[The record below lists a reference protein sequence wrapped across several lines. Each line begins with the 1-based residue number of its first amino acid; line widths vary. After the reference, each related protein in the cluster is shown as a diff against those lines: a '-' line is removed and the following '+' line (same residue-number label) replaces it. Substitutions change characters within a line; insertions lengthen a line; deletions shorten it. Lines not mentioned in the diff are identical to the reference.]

1 MGEAM
6 KLRGLLAAST
16 MLVVAGAATLSATGA
31 EAHHSAAMFDKSK
44 TVTLAGTVKELQWTS
59 PHCWIQLM
67 VPGDTGLSEWSI
79 EMGAP
84 FELLRNGVRRSSL
97 KPGDKVTI
105 VINPTRSGTMGG
117 LFVSAVDGAGQ
128 PIGNGH

>member
-1 MGEAM
+1 MEEAV

-16 MLVVAGAATLSATGA
+16 MVVVAGASLLATGA

-67 VPGDTGLSEWSI
+67 APGDTGLSEWSI

-84 FELLRNGVRRSSL
+84 FELLRNGIRQSSL
-97 KPGDKVTI
+97 KPGDKITV
-105 VINPTRSGTMGG
+105 VINPTRSGSKGG
-117 LFVSAVDGAGQ
+117 LFVSAMDGAGQ
-128 PIGNGH
+128 PIGTGH

>member
-1 MGEAM
+1 M
-6 KLRGLLAAST
+6 KLRELLAAST
-16 MLVVAGAATLSATGA
+16 LPGVVGAAALLATGA

-67 VPGDTGLSEWSI
+67 APGDAGLSEWSI

-84 FELLRNGVRRSSL
+84 FELLRNGIRQSSL
-97 KPGDKVTI
+97 KPGDKVTV
-105 VINPTRSGTMGG
+105 VINPTRSGSKGG
-117 LFVSAVDGAGQ
+117 LFVSAVDSAGQ
-128 PIGNGH
+128 PIGSGH